1 MSRASP
7 DKLAKLGV
15 AHVPEGRG
23 ILTELTVH
31 ENLRMGAY
39 VRRDRQVR
47 ADIDRVAEHFP
58 WLTDRREQEA
68 GTLSGG
74 EQQMLALAR
83 ALVAKPKL
91 LMLDEPSLGLA
102 PMVVQE
108 LFRVVRQLNDEEG
121 LTVLVVEQNANI
133 ALDVSRRAYV
143 LEVGRVAVE
152 GESRELRRARGNPTV
167 VPGVLVGVPLFFQ
180 WSEFVQQLV
189 FGTAIGAVYG
199 SLGLAIVL
207 IYRTTRVVNFAQG
220 EMAMFTTFICWS
232 LTTNHGFSFWPA
244 FFVTIVIAFL
254 IGVVV
259 ERVAIRP
266 FGHASPLTLILVTIA
281 LFVIFSGLAAW
292 IWSR

>member
-1 MSRASP
+1 MPLLELRDVQARYGPIIALHDVSLTVDEGEVVALLGANGAGKTTTLRAVSGTVAKSGRVLYAGRDVSRASP

-47 ADIDRVAEHFP
+47 ADIDRVSEHFP

-133 ALDVSRRAYV
+133 ALDVSQRAYV

-152 GESRELRRARGNPTV
+152 GESRELREHEGIRR
-167 VPGVLVGVPLFFQ
+167 
-180 WSEFVQQLV
+180 S
-189 FGTAIGAVYG
+189 Y
-199 SLGLAIVL
+199 LG
-207 IYRTTRVVNFAQG
+207 Y
-220 EMAMFTTFICWS
+220 
-232 LTTNHGFSFWPA
+232 
-244 FFVTIVIAFL
+244 
-254 IGVVV
+254 
-259 ERVAIRP
+259 
-266 FGHASPLTLILVTIA
+266 
-281 LFVIFSGLAAW
+281 
-292 IWSR
+292 